1 MSGKKKYYVPDH
13 AVGNK
18 ALASDD
24 KHSILFWL
32 LAGITL
38 LILIWAPF
46 QRALFNGN
54 NFDFERSIFST
65 FVWSA
70 IMLLLI
76 SILAF
81 YKWNL
86 NRWSDFLSIMIW
98 LIPIT
103 YFISSISPASKYSA
117 TNMVF
122 ITFVYAS
129 FYLVGFFLAKQDS
142 GSSLLING
150 IMGSGYLVVWFG
162 IMNWF
167 GHKETAY
174 AIVKWFASDMAQYNI
189 YQHAIMADDNGVR
202 LTSVFQYGNAYA
214 AFLIAMLL
222 GSLYLISI
230 SKKWTSTVFHG
241 FMVIP
246 ILISFFLTL
255 SRGALVILPVI
266 FLVVIIFLKVKKQ
279 LTFILYTIVASIIT
293 MAILSPVTNV
303 GVEQVKQYNGALA
316 MKGWTT
322 LIIAA
327 LLFTGIAAV
336 LQRFVVPRVEEKLN
350 AISNKKVS
358 YFIIPAGTVVLGAI
372 VAFLLLGNT
381 GFLNLFPENIKQRI
395 ENINFEQNSVLER
408 GTFYK
413 DALKLYSDYPV
424 VGAGGGAWSA
434 LYEKY
439 QNNPYVSRQAHNF
452 FLQYLVEVGIIGF
465 VIFIVILLS
474 ILWLFHRKFHNDS
487 GENSSSRYVYYIL
500 AISLLIH
507 STLDFDLSFVYLGIL
522 LFLCLGA
529 MIANNDFEIKGQWK
543 NSIQKAKWAYPALLV
558 VLSII
563 FFFNGVQLLNANSN
577 FENARMQASISKNF
591 NDITGPLDKAMSQNP
606 NHPDYALF
614 KIDILLQVYNQT
626 KDENYFNEANRI
638 LTEMLKKEPH
648 NRTLIDRELTT
659 LTLKGKNKE
668 SLERT
673 NQEINNFPW
682 DISLYEKSIVLSTDL
697 GNTAQDKNDAQ
708 EMKMY
713 HDQALS
719 IYSKVEA
726 RIKELSLLPKGQ
738 LQGREF
744 SVTPIMGMALGQI
757 QYIRGHYDAAEA
769 MLRIGVN
776 ESIDNQ
782 TTRLII
788 RWYLASLQKQGKADQ
803 ALFDKLVAKDPNERQ
818 EIQNLVNAKF

>member
-13 AVGNK
+13 AAGSK
-18 ALASDD
+18 ALESDD
-24 KHSILFWL
+24 KHSILFWI

-65 FVWSA
+65 FVWAA

-174 AIVKWFASDMAQYNI
+174 AIVKWFASDMAQYNY

-222 GSLYLISI
+222 GSLYLISV
-230 SKKWTSTVFHG
+230 SKKWGPTVFHG
-241 FMVIP
+241 FMIIP
-246 ILISFFLTL
+246 IFISFFLTL

-266 FLVVIIFLKVKKQ
+266 FLVVIIFLKMKKQ
-279 LTFILYTIVASIIT
+279 LTFILHTFVASIIT
-293 MAILSPVTNV
+293 IAILGPVTNV

-316 MKGWTT
+316 MKGWAA

-336 LQRFVVPRVEEKLN
+336 LQRFVVPRIEEKLK
-350 AISNKKVS
+350 SMSDKKSS
-358 YFIIPAGTVVLGAI
+358 YFIIPAGTIVLGAL

-381 GFLNLFPENIKQRI
+381 GILNLFPENIKQRI

-424 VGAGGGAWSA
+424 IGAGGGAWSA

-452 FLQYLVEVGIIGF
+452 FLQYLVEVGTIGF
-465 VIFIVILLS
+465 VIFVVILLS
-474 ILWLFHRKFHNDS
+474 ILWLFHRKFHKDND
-487 GENSSSRYVYYIL
+487 EKSSPRYVYYII
-500 AISLLIH
+500 AVSLLIH

-529 MIANNDFEIKGQWK
+529 MIADNDFEIKGLWK
-543 NSIQKAKWAYPALLV
+543 NSIQKVKWTYPALLV
-558 VLSII
+558 ILSIV
-563 FFFNGVQLLNANSN
+563 FFFNGVQLLSANSN
-577 FENARMQASISKNF
+577 FENARMQASTSKNF

-626 KDENYFNEANRI
+626 KDENYFNEASRI

-648 NRTLIDRELTT
+648 NRTLIDRELNT

-668 SLERT
+668 ALERT

-682 DISLYEKSIVLSTDL
+682 DISLYEKSIVLGTDL
-697 GNTAQDKNDAQ
+697 GNAAQDKNDIQ

-719 IYSKVEA
+719 LYSKVEA
-726 RIKELSLLPKGQ
+726 RIKDLSLLPKGQ

-769 MLRIGVN
+769 MLRIGIN
-776 ESIDNQ
+776 GSIDNQ

-818 EIQNLVNAKF
+818 EIQKLVNAKF